1 MKTNIQSS
9 DRSHSQTHTTRHLI
23 SFLRRNKVG
32 WSLLSLGIF
41 FGLSGACL
49 QASDPIGVFALVD
62 KVALEPNTTAPER
75 IQVWGSFCLADDKD
89 PARYAYKS
97 PPKGYLYYKLP
108 DEKTDAARKEW
119 KDLAAIAGTGQVIGF
134 GSRFAPKGTVRSAGQ
149 KPENPDVYSIAF
161 GLVKSN
167 QRRSDYGPIKQLLSL
182 PHKEHTDGK
191 GKDSSVSAETKP
203 KKAGD
208 KADKE

>member
-1 MKTNIQSS
+1 MS
-9 DRSHSQTHTTRHLI
+9 
-23 SFLRRNKVG
+23 

-49 QASDPIGVFALVD
+49 QASDPIGLFALVD

-75 IQVWGSFCLADDKD
+75 IQIWGSFSLADDND
-89 PARYAYKS
+89 RDTYKS
-97 PPKGYLYYKLP
+97 PVRGYLYYKLP
-108 DEKTDAARKEW
+108 DEKADAARKEW

-134 GSRFAPKGTVRSAGQ
+134 GSRFAPKGTVRSAEK
-149 KPENPDVYSIAF
+149 KPQNPDVYPVAF

-167 QRRSDYGPIKQLLSL
+167 QRRSEYGPIKQLLSL
-182 PHKEHTDGK
+182 PHKEHTDAKDK
-191 GKDSSVSAETKP
+191 GSSVSGETKP

>member
-9 DRSHSQTHTTRHLI
+9 NQTHSQTHTTRHPLTTC
-23 SFLRRNKVG
+23 LWTNKVG
-32 WSLLSLGIF
+32 RSLLSLGIF
-41 FGLSGACL
+41 LGLSGACL
-49 QASDPIGVFALVD
+49 QASDPIGVFAIVD

-75 IQVWGSFCLADDKD
+75 IQIWGSFSPADDKD
-89 PARYAYKS
+89 RDSYKS
-97 PPKGYLYYKLP
+97 PQKGYLYYKVP
-108 DEKTDAARKEW
+108 DEKADVARKEW

-134 GSRFAPKGTVRSAGQ
+134 GSRFAPKATVRSAGQ
-149 KPENPDVYSIAF
+149 KPENPDVYPVAF

-182 PHKEHTDGK
+182 PHKEHTDTK
-191 GKDSSVSAETKP
+191 SKESSVSGETKP